1 MIEITEDKASDLSE
15 NIEKALKYMGKA
27 MQSIDEAMSQSGGMG
42 ERNMGERNMGERG
55 NYGLGGAYVTR
66 ASGGGNAGSGS
77 GSYGNRGRYGSRWD
91 EDDDEDDMGERR
103 RRRR

>member
-1 MIEITEDKASDLSE
+1 MYMIEITEDKASDLSE
-15 NIEKALKYMGKA
+15 NIEKALKYLGKA
-27 MQSIDEAMSQSGGMG
+27 MQCIDEAMSQSGGMG
-42 ERNMGERNMGERG
+42 ERNMGERGS
-55 NYGLGGAYVTR
+55 YGLGGAYVTR

>member
-1 MIEITEDKASDLSE
+1 MYMIEITEEKASDLSE

-27 MQSIDEAMSQSGGMG
+27 MQCIDEAMSQSGGMS
-42 ERNMGERNMGERG
+42 ERNMGERG
-55 NYGLGGAYVTR
+55 SYGLGGTYVTR
-66 ASGGGNAGSGS
+66 ASGGGSAGSGS
-77 GSYGNRGRYGSRWD
+77 GSYGNRGRYSSRWD

>member
-1 MIEITEDKASDLSE
+1 MYMIEISDDKASDLSE

-27 MQSIDEAMSQSGGMG
+27 MQCIDEAMSQSGGMG
-42 ERNMGERNMGERG
+42 ERNMGERG
-55 NYGLGGAYVTR
+55 NYGLGGTYVTR
-66 ASGGGNAGSGS
+66 ASGGASAGSGS

-91 EDDDEDDMGERR
+91 EDDDDDDMGERR

>member
-1 MIEITEDKASDLSE
+1 MYMIEISDDKASDLSE

-27 MQSIDEAMSQSGGMG
+27 MQCIDEAMSLSGG
-42 ERNMGERNMGERG
+42 MGERNMGERG
-55 NYGLGGAYVTR
+55 NYGLGGTYVTR
-66 ASGGGNAGSGS
+66 ASGGASAGSGS

-91 EDDDEDDMGERR
+91 EDDDDDDMGERR